1 MVVDEHTER
10 AVQLLMRGD
19 PLESR
24 KLRIS
29 EARVLV
35 ELVKRHADDDKIPAH
50 LQKVMKGKK
59 WTAFNAALRRAGYAD
74 AGIALEAMNGFP
86 LAGWLPATS
95 VFPTLVKP
103 PEMHVNELAILTSS
117 YAARALASVRTPDD
131 VELSRE
137 LWDITMEE
145 VEAGFLVVSPRFAIR
160 QSNKTRPIDNFTS
173 SGDNGTVGLANKLQV
188 EGVDQVIALLMGC
201 MEVSGKAGP
210 SSSEERMIFG
220 RHADSL
226 GFAQR
231 T

>member
-1 MVVDEHTER
+1 
-10 AVQLLMRGD
+10 MRGD

-59 WTAFNAALRRAGYAD
+59 WTAFNAALQRAGYAD
-74 AGIALEAMNGFP
+74 AGIALEAMNGLP

-103 PEMHVNELAILTSS
+103 PEMHVKELTILTSS

-137 LWDITMEE
+137 FWILLWRRWK
-145 VEAGFLVVSPRFAIR
+145 LVS
-160 QSNKTRPIDNFTS
+160 
-173 SGDNGTVGLANKLQV
+173 
-188 EGVDQVIALLMGC
+188 LL
-201 MEVSGKAGP
+201 
-210 SSSEERMIFG
+210 
-220 RHADSL
+220 
-226 GFAQR
+226 
-231 T
+231 